1 MRKSIG
7 GAESLVLNSQF
18 KKLYQKG
25 SSCVLPSVVVYA
37 KRNGLKYNRLGITV
51 SKKLGKAVVR
61 NRAKRRLREVFR
73 LNSLQLAQG
82 YDFVMVAR
90 GRTASCPYNKLSAD
104 FIYAVNTLGVMKN
117 ETDI

>member
-1 MRKSIG
+1 MRKSLG
-7 GAESLVLNSQF
+7 GAESLVLNTQF

-25 SSCVLPSVVVYA
+25 KSSVHPSLVVYT
-37 KRNGLKYNRLGITV
+37 KRNGLNRNRFGITV

-73 LNSLQLAQG
+73 LTSQHLAQG

-90 GRTASCPYNKLSAD
+90 GRTASCPYNRLSAD
-104 FIYAVNTLGVMKN
+104 FNQAVKALGVLKDEKDN
-117 ETDI
+117 